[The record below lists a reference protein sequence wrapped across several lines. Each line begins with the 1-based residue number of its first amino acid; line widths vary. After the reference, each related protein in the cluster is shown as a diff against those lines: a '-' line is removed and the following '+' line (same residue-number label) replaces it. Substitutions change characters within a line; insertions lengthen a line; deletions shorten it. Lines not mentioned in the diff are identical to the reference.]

1 MKSISITLLLCFSF
15 GLIQQANAQD
25 NCETLTAKVNA
36 LYIQLNTQKNTQ
48 NNCVM
53 QKNAATESWKAAKNR
68 RDKNGM
74 ATAELAANSAEQ
86 QWKAAGTEI
95 DKTNRSIKFAEDRQ
109 KTVCKKEKAAAGNVN
124 RPNDGI
130 PSMNIMSVGWYP
142 KGTTTTLNGSVYDIG
157 GFTEQQRISL
167 KGTSDRFSLQTRT
180 NDEYLRIK
188 PVADKN
194 LLTKSVETS
203 GSTSI
208 ANPTA
213 QKSLPPPPST
223 PPASGVMPPK
233 PTAPK
238 SAAVGTVAPTPAT
251 TTSTPQAPPLPST
264 APPAT
269 TMSTPK
275 APPLPSTPPPATPN
289 TPSTSP
295 NAIVPQNEA
304 QKKELELRQMQT
316 AEAIKN
322 KQAPAT
328 TPSPYSSFGTAPA
341 TPNTPSTSPNTIVPQ
356 NEAQKKELELR
367 QMQTAEAI
375 KNKQAPATTPS
386 PYSSFGTAPASA
398 TNPSSAT
405 TSNPAAGTSPA
416 ATPVTIHLPPTG
428 AQTPALSNT
437 APASATNPSSATVSN
452 PTAAPK
458 TGGYGSNASTTTT
471 STPAASSAPSI
482 SGAQSYSIPG
492 VDMSMLTI
500 QQQKR
505 VKDDCGNDAG
515 CANKTT
521 NGLRDVKR
529 EQQIKQS
536 RQDSLDA
543 VYKNSG
549 PVKKAWMVLSKAN
562 QEDVAYIMSG
572 SVPILKEDFQK
583 LCIKESSTENYNFIE
598 IWLKQRQFNNVTK
611 EWSQATYNRFIGAKP
626 SASPFD
632 GAPAP
637 MNLGTEELKL
647 VNRDIETN
655 GYVSFNTYEAIYQ
668 SIRKLFQNDTYKR
681 WKDMVE
687 KNER

>member
-15 GLIQQANAQD
+15 GLIQRANAQD

-95 DKTNRSIKFAEDRQ
+95 DKTNRSIKFAEERQ
-109 KTVCKKEKAAAGNVN
+109 KTVCKKERAAAGNVN

-167 KGTSDRFSLQTRT
+167 KGTSDRFSSQTNT
-180 NDEYLRIK
+180 NDEYRRMK
-188 PVADKN
+188 QFADKN

-213 QKSLPPPPST
+213 QKSLQPPPST
-223 PPASGVMPPK
+223 PPASGAMPPK
-233 PTAPK
+233 PTAPAAPK
-238 SAAVGTVAPTPAT
+238 SAAVGTVAPTPAPATTTSATKAPNTTVAPTPAT
-251 TTSTPQAPPLPST
+251 TTSTP
-264 APPAT
+264 
-269 TMSTPK
+269 TP
-275 APPLPSTPPPATPN
+275 T
-289 TPSTSP
+289 STSP
-295 NAIVPQNEA
+295 NTVVPQNEA
-304 QKKELELRQMQT
+304 QKKELELRQMQM
-316 AEAIKN
+316 AEAIK
-322 KQAPAT
+322 
-328 TPSPYSSFGTAPA
+328 S
-341 TPNTPSTSPNTIVPQ
+341 
-356 NEAQKKELELR
+356 
-367 QMQTAEAI
+367 
-375 KNKQAPATTPS
+375 KQAPATTPS

-437 APASATNPSSATVSN
+437 APATATNPSSATGSN

-458 TGGYGSNASTTTT
+458 TGGYGSNASTTTTTT

-515 CANKTT
+515 CANRWIANFKTS

-529 EQQIKQS
+529 EQQIKQN

-549 PVKKAWMVLSKAN
+549 PVKKAWMVLAESN
-562 QEDVAYIMSG
+562 QNVVFVMTG
-572 SVPILKEDFQK
+572 QNQILKQDYLKFCK
-583 LCIKESSTENYNFIE
+583 AGLTTENTDFYDA
-598 IWLKQRQFNNVTK
+598 WTSQRQTGTISR
-611 EWSQATYNRFIGAKP
+611 EWSLATYNRFIRANAPQQLNIPGPMFDKANYEVAQPVDAK
-626 SASPFD
+626 
-632 GAPAP
+632 G
-637 MNLGTEELKL
+637 NG
-647 VNRDIETN
+647 
-655 GYVSFNTYEAIYQ
+655 GYVSFETYEMIFKEITALME
-668 SIRKLFQNDTYKR
+668 KDTFGR
-681 WKDMVE
+681 WKNMVQ